1 MYEYIIGDLIILIS
15 WMFLFFNRKDLRK
28 VMIFSSL
35 LCTPLGF
42 SDYFFLNDYWSIPT
56 LFNLKPGIESF
67 LFALLIGGVSSAL
80 YKTIFKKKLVQNGEK
95 NKYALLIF
103 LLSLTVPMIIL
114 NLFFR
119 LDLIYD
125 GIISIIISTIL
136 ILSMRKD
143 LIKESI
149 IGGLLFVAVYFM
161 GLLILDKILFP
172 GFILNYWNLDMLTGA
187 MLFSIPLE
195 EILWGFS
202 FGALWSLV
210 YEFLNNKRL
219 SS

>member
-1 MYEYIIGDLIILIS
+1 
-15 WMFLFFNRKDLRK
+15 
-28 VMIFSSL
+28 
-35 LCTPLGF
+35 
-42 SDYFFLNDYWSIPT
+42 
-56 LFNLKPGIESF
+56 
-67 LFALLIGGVSSAL
+67 
-80 YKTIFKKKLVQNGEK
+80 
-95 NKYALLIF
+95 
-103 LLSLTVPMIIL
+103 
-114 NLFFR
+114 
-119 LDLIYD
+119 
-125 GIISIIISTIL
+125 
-136 ILSMRKD
+136 
-143 LIKESI
+143 
-149 IGGLLFVAVYFM
+149 M